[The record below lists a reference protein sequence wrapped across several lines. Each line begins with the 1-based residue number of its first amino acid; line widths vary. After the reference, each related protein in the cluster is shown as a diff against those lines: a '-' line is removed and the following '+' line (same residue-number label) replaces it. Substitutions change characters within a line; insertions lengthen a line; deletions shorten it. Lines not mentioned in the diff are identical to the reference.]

1 MYWTLVKIG
10 LIRKRLRTFLTIMSM
25 FIAFV
30 LYGSLNTL
38 SGLFTGSIEGLSAD
52 NIIVMPRYN
61 MLGKLPYSHVN
72 YIETLEGVEEVMYM
86 DFLISDSIESMM
98 EGVAYAVSPNFF
110 DVYDRFEAT
119 EQAILALKSNP
130 NATIV
135 GQLMADQKGL
145 RIGDRLNTE
154 SSSLNIDG
162 TNNWS
167 FEVVGFYTAKQIKGD
182 ELGAIIN
189 WPAFDEARI
198 SEKGTL
204 GTIMVK
210 ATSPEVGEKISKQ
223 IDEQFM
229 NSSYATRSGPESMV
243 AVEMAGEIAD
253 VELIVNSIL
262 LSVFFTIL
270 LVSSNTLA
278 QSIRER
284 TSDIGVLKC
293 LGYKDNII
301 FISVILEAVTICF
314 SAVLMGLLV
323 TALIIPAIEIMSGGI
338 LEDTVSMPRSIFSV
352 CQSLSDHPGP
362 ISAKDF
368 LFDTMLCRELEIEAK
383 YKLSNSVGGETNK
396 KIGRR

>member
-130 NATIV
+130 IATIV

-145 RIGDRLNTE
+145 KIGDRLNTE

-162 TNNWS
+162 TYNWS

-189 WPAFDEARI
+189 WPAFDEARM

-229 NSSYATRSGPESMV
+229 NSSYATRSGPESMI

-314 SAVLMGLLV
+314 SAVLMGLLI

-338 LEDTVSMPRSIFSV
+338 LEDTVS
-352 CQSLSDHPGP
+352 
-362 ISAKDF
+362 IS
-368 LFDTMLCRELEIEAK
+368 LEIV
-383 YKLSNSVGGETNK
+383 LGGFL
-396 KIGRR
+396 IGLLIALMSAAVPAYQALRLRVVDALREG

>member
-25 FIAFV
+25 FVAFV

-110 DVYDRFEAT
+110 DVYERFEAT

-189 WPAFDEARI
+189 WPAFDEARM

-314 SAVLMGLLV
+314 SAVLLGLLV

-338 LEDTVSMPRSIFSV
+338 LEDTVS
-352 CQSLSDHPGP
+352 
-362 ISAKDF
+362 IS
-368 LFDTMLCRELEIEAK
+368 LEIV
-383 YKLSNSVGGETNK
+383 LGGFL
-396 KIGRR
+396 IGLLIALMSAAVPAYQALRLKVVDALREG

>member
-145 RIGDRLNTE
+145 KIGDRLNTE

-162 TNNWS
+162 TYNWS

-189 WPAFDEARI
+189 WPAFDEARM

-229 NSSYATRSGPESMV
+229 NSSYATRSGPESMI

-323 TALIIPAIEIMSGGI
+323 TALVIPAIEIMSGGI
-338 LEDTVSMPRSIFSV
+338 LEDTVS
-352 CQSLSDHPGP
+352 
-362 ISAKDF
+362 IS
-368 LFDTMLCRELEIEAK
+368 LEIV
-383 YKLSNSVGGETNK
+383 LGGFL
-396 KIGRR
+396 IGLLIALMSAVVPAYQALRLRVVDALREG

>member
-52 NIIVMPRYN
+52 NVMVMPRYD

-72 YIETLEGVEEVMYM
+72 YIETLEGVEEVIYM
-86 DFLISDSIESMM
+86 DFLVSDNIESMM

-110 DVYDRFEAT
+110 EVYDRFETT
-119 EQAILALKSNP
+119 EQAELTLRNNP

-189 WPAFDEARI
+189 WPAFDEARM
-198 SEKGTL
+198 SQKGTV
-204 GTIMVK
+204 GMIMVK
-210 ATSPEVGEKISKQ
+210 ASSAEEGEKISKQ
-223 IDEQFM
+223 IDEHFM

-293 LGYKDNII
+293 LGYKDFTI
-301 FISVILEAVTICF
+301 FSSVILEAITICLT
-314 SAVLMGLLV
+314 AVIAGLAVTLSLVPLM
-323 TALIIPAIEIMSGGI
+323 ESMSGGM
-338 LEDTVSMPRSIFSV
+338 LENTVSVTPSIIIGGFLIGIV
-352 CQSLSDHPGP
+352 
-362 ISAKDF
+362 IAFMSAAVPAYQALRLKVVDA
-368 LFDTMLCRELEIEAK
+368 LRE
-383 YKLSNSVGGETNK
+383 G
-396 KIGRR
+396 

>member
-162 TNNWS
+162 TYNWS

-189 WPAFDEARI
+189 WPAFDEARM

-229 NSSYATRSGPESMV
+229 NSSYATRSGPESMI

-253 VELIVNSIL
+253 VELILNSIL
-262 LSVFFTIL
+262 FSVFFTIL

-338 LEDTVSMPRSIFSV
+338 LEDTVS
-352 CQSLSDHPGP
+352 
-362 ISAKDF
+362 IS
-368 LFDTMLCRELEIEAK
+368 LEIV
-383 YKLSNSVGGETNK
+383 LGGFL
-396 KIGRR
+396 IGLLIALMSAAVPAYQALRLRVVDALREG

>member
-162 TNNWS
+162 TYNWS

-189 WPAFDEARI
+189 WPAFDEARM

-210 ATSPEVGEKISKQ
+210 ATSPEAGEKISKQ

-301 FISVILEAVTICF
+301 FISVILEAITICF

-338 LEDTVSMPRSIFSV
+338 LEDTVS
-352 CQSLSDHPGP
+352 
-362 ISAKDF
+362 IS
-368 LFDTMLCRELEIEAK
+368 LEIV
-383 YKLSNSVGGETNK
+383 LGGFL
-396 KIGRR
+396 IGLLIALMSAAVPAYQALRLKVVDALREG

>member
-61 MLGKLPYSHVN
+61 MFGKLPYSHVN

-167 FEVVGFYTAKQIKGD
+167 FEVVGFYTAKQIKED

-189 WPAFDEARI
+189 WPAFDEARM

-301 FISVILEAVTICF
+301 FISVILEAITICF

-338 LEDTVSMPRSIFSV
+338 LEDTVS
-352 CQSLSDHPGP
+352 LS
-362 ISAKDF
+362 
-368 LFDTMLCRELEIEAK
+368 LEIV
-383 YKLSNSVGGETNK
+383 LGGFL
-396 KIGRR
+396 IGLLIALMSAVVPAYQALRLRVVDALREG

>member
-145 RIGDRLNTE
+145 KIGDRLNTE

-162 TNNWS
+162 TYNWS

-189 WPAFDEARI
+189 WPAFDEARM

-229 NSSYATRSGPESMV
+229 NSSYATRSGPESMI

-323 TALIIPAIEIMSGGI
+323 TALVIPAIEIMSGGI
-338 LEDTVSMPRSIFSV
+338 LEDTVS
-352 CQSLSDHPGP
+352 
-362 ISAKDF
+362 IS
-368 LFDTMLCRELEIEAK
+368 LEIV
-383 YKLSNSVGGETNK
+383 LGGFL
-396 KIGRR
+396 IGLLIALMSAAVPAYQALRLKVVDALREG

>member
-25 FIAFV
+25 FVAFV

-119 EQAILALKSNP
+119 DQAILALKSNP

-182 ELGAIIN
+182 ELGAKSN
-189 WPAFDEARI
+189 RPAFDEARM

-301 FISVILEAVTICF
+301 FISVILEAITICF

-338 LEDTVSMPRSIFSV
+338 LEDTVS
-352 CQSLSDHPGP
+352 LS
-362 ISAKDF
+362 
-368 LFDTMLCRELEIEAK
+368 LEIV
-383 YKLSNSVGGETNK
+383 LGGFL
-396 KIGRR
+396 IGLLIALMSAAVPAYQALRLKVVDALREG

>member
-145 RIGDRLNTE
+145 KIGDRLNTE

-162 TNNWS
+162 TYNWS

-189 WPAFDEARI
+189 WPAFDEARM

-229 NSSYATRSGPESMV
+229 NSSYATRSGPESMI

-314 SAVLMGLLV
+314 SAVMMGLLV

-338 LEDTVSMPRSIFSV
+338 LEDTVS
-352 CQSLSDHPGP
+352 
-362 ISAKDF
+362 IS
-368 LFDTMLCRELEIEAK
+368 LEIV
-383 YKLSNSVGGETNK
+383 LGGFL
-396 KIGRR
+396 IGLLIALMSAVVPAYQALRLRVVDALREG

>member
-189 WPAFDEARI
+189 WPAFDEARM

-314 SAVLMGLLV
+314 SAVLLGLLV

-338 LEDTVSMPRSIFSV
+338 LEDTVS
-352 CQSLSDHPGP
+352 
-362 ISAKDF
+362 IS
-368 LFDTMLCRELEIEAK
+368 LEIV
-383 YKLSNSVGGETNK
+383 LGGFL
-396 KIGRR
+396 IGLLIALMSAAVPAYQALRLRVVDALREG

>member
-25 FIAFV
+25 FVAFV

-189 WPAFDEARI
+189 WPAFDEARM

-338 LEDTVSMPRSIFSV
+338 LEDTVS
-352 CQSLSDHPGP
+352 
-362 ISAKDF
+362 IS
-368 LFDTMLCRELEIEAK
+368 LEIV
-383 YKLSNSVGGETNK
+383 LGGFL
-396 KIGRR
+396 IGLLIALMSAAVPAYQALRLKVVDALREG

>member
-189 WPAFDEARI
+189 WPAFDEARM

-314 SAVLMGLLV
+314 SAVLLGLLV
-323 TALIIPAIEIMSGGI
+323 TALIIPALEIMSGGI
-338 LEDTVSMPRSIFSV
+338 LEDTVS
-352 CQSLSDHPGP
+352 
-362 ISAKDF
+362 IS
-368 LFDTMLCRELEIEAK
+368 LEIV
-383 YKLSNSVGGETNK
+383 LGGFL
-396 KIGRR
+396 IGLLIALMSAAVPAYQALRLKVVDALREG

>member
-25 FIAFV
+25 FVAFV

-145 RIGDRLNTE
+145 KIGDRLNTE

-189 WPAFDEARI
+189 WPAFDEARMT
-198 SEKGTL
+198 EKGTL

-210 ATSPEVGEKISKQ
+210 ATSPEVGERISKQ

-243 AVEMAGEIAD
+243 AAEMAGEIAD

-314 SAVLMGLLV
+314 SAVLLGLLV

-338 LEDTVSMPRSIFSV
+338 LEDTVS
-352 CQSLSDHPGP
+352 
-362 ISAKDF
+362 IS
-368 LFDTMLCRELEIEAK
+368 LEIV
-383 YKLSNSVGGETNK
+383 LGGFL
-396 KIGRR
+396 IGLLIALMSAAVPAYQALRLRVVDALREG

>member
-25 FIAFV
+25 FVAFV

-145 RIGDRLNTE
+145 KIGDRLNTE

-162 TNNWS
+162 TYNWS

-189 WPAFDEARI
+189 WPAFDEARM

-210 ATSPEVGEKISKQ
+210 ATSSEVGEKISKQ

-229 NSSYATRSGPESMV
+229 NSSYATRSGPESMI

-301 FISVILEAVTICF
+301 FISVILEAITICF
-314 SAVLMGLLV
+314 SAVLLGLLV

-338 LEDTVSMPRSIFSV
+338 LEDTVS
-352 CQSLSDHPGP
+352 
-362 ISAKDF
+362 IS
-368 LFDTMLCRELEIEAK
+368 LEIV
-383 YKLSNSVGGETNK
+383 LGGFL
-396 KIGRR
+396 IGLLIALMSAAVPAYQALRLRVVDALREG

>member
-145 RIGDRLNTE
+145 KIGDRLNTE

-162 TNNWS
+162 TYNWS

-189 WPAFDEARI
+189 WPAFDEARM

-229 NSSYATRSGPESMV
+229 NSSYATRSGPESMI

-301 FISVILEAVTICF
+301 FISVILEAITICF

-323 TALIIPAIEIMSGGI
+323 TALIIPALEIMSGGI
-338 LEDTVSMPRSIFSV
+338 LEDTVS
-352 CQSLSDHPGP
+352 
-362 ISAKDF
+362 IS
-368 LFDTMLCRELEIEAK
+368 LEIV
-383 YKLSNSVGGETNK
+383 LGGFL
-396 KIGRR
+396 IGLLIALMSAVVPAYQALRLRVVDALREG

>member
-25 FIAFV
+25 FVAFV

-189 WPAFDEARI
+189 WPAFDEARM

-210 ATSPEVGEKISKQ
+210 ASSPEVGEKISKQ

-301 FISVILEAVTICF
+301 FISVILEAITICF

-338 LEDTVSMPRSIFSV
+338 LEDTVS
-352 CQSLSDHPGP
+352 
-362 ISAKDF
+362 IS
-368 LFDTMLCRELEIEAK
+368 LEIV
-383 YKLSNSVGGETNK
+383 LGGFL
-396 KIGRR
+396 IGLLIALMSAAVPAYQALRLRVVDALREG

>member
-145 RIGDRLNTE
+145 KIGDRLNTE

-162 TNNWS
+162 TYNWS

-189 WPAFDEARI
+189 WPAFDEARM

-301 FISVILEAVTICF
+301 FISVILEAITICF
-314 SAVLMGLLV
+314 FAVLMGLLV

-338 LEDTVSMPRSIFSV
+338 LEDTVS
-352 CQSLSDHPGP
+352 LS
-362 ISAKDF
+362 
-368 LFDTMLCRELEIEAK
+368 LEIV
-383 YKLSNSVGGETNK
+383 LGGFL
-396 KIGRR
+396 IGLLIALMSAAVPAYQALRLKVVDALREG